1 MDAPRRLPSP
11 SPVSKLAKPLEALEY
26 VRRSNTTASV
36 AMAVQ
41 RHEGNEHLVRTL
53 QTLENESSMRYRHYE
68 TKPWLD
74 EDGHVIWPWL
84 RVCTAKVVMNQAFET
99 FMGLIIFAN
108 VLLIVFET
116 NQDARCYPDYSNNM
130 LQCPHASSHIV
141 WAWGCNVALQVA
153 YSLECVA
160 RLYVER
166 SLFLQN
172 RWNLIDLF
180 IVLIGWAGMAL
191 TEMVNLNVLRIF
203 RVIRLLRAGR
213 LLISVPEL
221 YILLSGLTTSFKA
234 IFFGSILL
242 ISVVFVWAIVTVE
255 IIHPVN
261 VEIPYMDSNY
271 TSPCPQ
277 CASGFATVYRA
288 SLTLFSQIVA
298 GDAWGQ
304 ISPPLAHAAP
314 WTAPILF
321 GIMMTISLGVMNL
334 ILAVIVEKAAEARQT
349 DLDKKLMQKDQV
361 RERNMVEL
369 ALMCDRMDKDG
380 SGALSLEE
388 MMDGYANDK
397 KFYSVMQGAGVEKD
411 DLQTMFNVL
420 DTNDSG
426 EVDYVEFC
434 NQLGKCQK
442 TDPLMVASM
451 TRYSVMELKKIIRSE
466 VIEALKEQKQM
477 MQDQLE
483 LFRQIPSCQEATE
496 QLHHK
501 WSRRKPLKRQNHE
514 GELTALGEYD
524 RKIQAELEQLLVW
537 ARQLRLEAPSNLSLV
552 SPSNVSLSPSIS
564 QVSASAAS
572 GSGGLRMDPKQQWF
586 EIGRRFKELSDH
598 FEEHL
603 EREKAMHQ
611 QCHDILST
619 LSSILQEH
627 RVLVSEEM

>member
-1 MDAPRRLPSP
+1 MGCGASAAAEQSKAEAPKDHAWTWRVFQVFGGSGAWLSEKLYVFITGDNEIKEHPIKELDVATGSITERGMFKVPLEGYMWPYMSTRAPECHATTMVFSP
-11 SPVSKLAKPLEALEY
+11 DGTKLAVEGSRQKLFIYSLPDGKQVMKDEGEKTNDYGMLPLWWDNDTVLAFHQWIAYAFKASTGEKLCRFELPKGALALTSFWEGMVALALEY

-74 EDGHVIWPWL
+74 EDGHVIWP
-84 RVCTAKVVMNQAFET
+84 
-99 FMGLIIFAN
+99 
-108 VLLIVFET
+108 
-116 NQDARCYPDYSNNM
+116 
-130 LQCPHASSHIV
+130 
-141 WAWGCNVALQVA
+141 
-153 YSLECVA
+153 LECVA

-221 YILLSGLTTSFKA
+221 YILLSGFELKGRR
-234 IFFGSILL
+234 I
-242 ISVVFVWAIVTVE
+242 
-255 IIHPVN
+255 
-261 VEIPYMDSNY
+261 DSNY

-388 MMDGYANDK
+388 M
-397 KFYSVMQGAGVEKD
+397 
-411 DLQTMFNVL
+411 L
-420 DTNDSG
+420 SG
-426 EVDYVEFC
+426 TWV
-434 NQLGKCQK
+434 
-442 TDPLMVASM
+442 
-451 TRYSVMELKKIIRSE
+451 
-466 VIEALKEQKQM
+466 
-477 MQDQLE
+477 
-483 LFRQIPSCQEATE
+483 
-496 QLHHK
+496 
-501 WSRRKPLKRQNHE
+501 
-514 GELTALGEYD
+514 
-524 RKIQAELEQLLVW
+524 
-537 ARQLRLEAPSNLSLV
+537 
-552 SPSNVSLSPSIS
+552 
-564 QVSASAAS
+564 
-572 GSGGLRMDPKQQWF
+572 
-586 EIGRRFKELSDH
+586 EIGHGMS
-598 FEEHL
+598 
-603 EREKAMHQ
+603 
-611 QCHDILST
+611 
-619 LSSILQEH
+619 
-627 RVLVSEEM
+627 